1 MSAPARTLVVQ
12 PLPGVLGW
20 RRTLAAYVAL
30 TKPRI
35 IELLLVT
42 TFPEMVVAA
51 DGLPRPR
58 LTLAPLLRRAT
69 APLRRRPP
77 PPPPPAGLIAP
88 DRALAFGV
96 SLSVLS
102 FVFLQ
107 LSVNLLT
114 AVLAVSAI
122 LFYVFVYTLWLKRT
136 TVENIVIGGAAGA
149 VPPLCGWAAV
159 TGSLDAAPLL
169 MFAVIF
175 LWTPPHFW
183 ALAINYTSDY
193 AQAGVPMLP
202 VTHALEARRRSL
214 VYALVTVATSLA
226 LYATDAVGLVYLAI
240 AAESGLAFIW
250 LAWRQINL
258 GTGRAALSLFRFST
272 SDLALSVVAF
282 GVGAPLLY
290 GGATLVAQN
299 KPAAPAGEESTAPAG
314 PVSVTIVAKDLK
326 FDKGAITASAGSDVT
341 G

>member
-42 TFPEMVVAA
+42 TFPAMVVAA
-51 DGLPRPR
+51 DGLPGLW
-58 LTLAPLLRRAT
+58 LTLATLLGGALAAGGANAINCYLDRDIDAIMRRTHSRPL
-69 APLRRRPP
+69 
-77 PPPPPAGLIAP
+77 PAGLIAP

-202 VTHALEARRRSL
+202 VTHALETRRRSL

-240 AAESGLAFIW
+240 AAASGLAFIW
-250 LAWRQINL
+250 LAWRQIKL

-272 SDLALSVVAF
+272 SYLAIIFAAMVADRLL
-282 GVGAPLLY
+282 PL
-290 GGATLVAQN
+290 
-299 KPAAPAGEESTAPAG
+299 
-314 PVSVTIVAKDLK
+314 
-326 FDKGAITASAGSDVT
+326 
-341 G
+341 